1 MLRAHTKER
10 QERQI
15 YSSAGAHGPSKRR
28 SDNPSTGVQDDG
40 QDS

>member
-10 QERQI
+10 QI
-15 YSSAGAHGPSKRR
+15 HSPAGTHGPSKRR
-28 SDNPSTGVQDDG
+28 SDNPSADVHEDD